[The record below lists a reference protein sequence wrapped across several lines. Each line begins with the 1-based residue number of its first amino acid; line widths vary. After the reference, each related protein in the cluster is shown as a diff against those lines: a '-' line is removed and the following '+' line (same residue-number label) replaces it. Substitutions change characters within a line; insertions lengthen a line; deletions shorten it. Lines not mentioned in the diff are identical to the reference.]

1 MDEILNIDTSTTFAF
16 VRSALVL
23 LLRGLQITIGA
34 ALLGFVIALVLGLI
48 FAVIMRAKSRIVTWP
63 LAIFLEFVRDTPL
76 LIQLFFL
83 YYVLPA
89 YGIMAPAF
97 LTGAIAI
104 GVQYSA
110 YMAEVYRAGI
120 EAIDQSQWEAAKA
133 LNLSRYQTYRDI
145 IIPQVIPRIIPALG
159 NYLVGMLKET
169 PILSTIS
176 VLEMLNYAII
186 VGDRTYQ
193 YTIPLT
199 MAGLMMLFVTSVFS
213 WLVRI
218 VEFLVPKAGIA
229 MR

>member
-1 MDEILNIDTSTTFAF
+1 MDEILDIDTSSTSSFI
-16 VRSALVL
+16 RSAFPL
-23 LLRGLQITIGA
+23 LLRGLQVTISA
-34 ALLGFVIALVLGLI
+34 ALLGFLIAIVLGLLFSVMI
-48 FAVIMRAKSRIVTWP
+48 RARSRFIVWP
-63 LAIFLEFVRDTPL
+63 LGFFLEFVRDTPL
-76 LIQLFFL
+76 LIQLFFI
-83 YYVLPA
+83 YYILPA
-89 YGIMAPAF
+89 YGIIAPAF

-104 GVQYSA
+104 GIQYSA

-120 EAIDQSQWEAAKA
+120 DAISQAQWDAAKA
-133 LNLSRYQTYRDI
+133 LNLSRRRTYQDI
-145 IIPQVIPRIIPALG
+145 IIPQVIPRIVPATG

-186 VGDRTYQ
+186 IGDRTYQ

-199 MAGLMMLFVTSVFS
+199 MAGLLMLFVTVIFS

-218 VEFLVPKAGIA
+218 AEFLIPNRGVA